1 MLVGHSCAVAGIGL
15 LLAAG
20 MAAAQVAEPVLP
32 AVTSLPTGSITG
44 VVVDAGDAEVP
55 GAVVVL
61 VGPPEQKVVA
71 GADGTFRFNNVA
83 AGPYVLKIT
92 AEGMEPLEKSGAIS
106 DGQQLQ
112 LEDVVMKV
120 GGVSTSVD
128 AVMSTHDRAD
138 VEIKQEETQRLG
150 GFAPNFY
157 VSYKW
162 DAAPLSPGQKFKLAL
177 RNTVDPANFVINA
190 GIAGIQQATETFR
203 GYSEGAEGYGKRLG
217 ADVADFSIGTFV
229 GGAVFPV
236 LLHQD
241 PRYYYKGSGSVMSR
255 VLYALSTTV
264 ICRGDNGKWQP
275 NYSSVAGDVAS
286 GAFSNLYYPKG
297 SRGNMSVT
305 LENSLLAALY
315 SGAGNVVQE
324 FLFKR
329 MTPKTKGVGK
339 P

>member
-1 MLVGHSCAVAGIGL
+1 MRHTCALVGSCVL
-15 LLAAG
+15 LVG
-20 MAAAQVAEPVLP
+20 AAASAQVSAP
-32 AVTSLPTGSITG
+32 ALPTGSITG
-44 VVVDAGDAEVP
+44 VVVDAEDAEVP
-55 GAVVVL
+55 RAQVVL
-61 VGPPEQKVVA
+61 VGPPEQRVAA

-92 AEGMEPLEKSGAIS
+92 AEGMEPLERSGTIS

-120 GGVSTSVD
+120 AEVSTSVD

-138 VEIKQEETQRLG
+138 VEMKQEETQRLA

-162 DAAPLSPGQKFKLAL
+162 DAAPLSPGQKFRLAL

-203 GYSEGAEGYGKRLG
+203 GYDEGAEGYGKRLG

-229 GGAVFPV
+229 GGAVFPA

-241 PRYYYKGSGSVMSR
+241 PRYYYKGSGSVISR
-255 VLYALSTTV
+255 VLYALSTAV
-264 ICRGDNGKWQP
+264 ICRGDNGRWQP
-275 NYSSVAGDVAS
+275 NYSSLAGDIAS

-297 SRGNMSVT
+297 SRGNLEVT
-305 LENSLLAALY
+305 FENGALQALY
-315 SGAGNVVQE
+315 GGAGNVVQE

-329 MTPKTKGVGK
+329 MTPKTKGAGK